1 MIIAIRAG
9 WLQSCK
15 WIVPG
20 DREETFS
27 GETKGDRL
35 CLERHRRLVAHG
47 DTFPAATTG
56 MRARGH
62 DSWQE
67 SLAGDS
73 IALDE
78 DDFKDLLQHVTDRNQ
93 DWTRERKLPGRSVR
107 HKSGKQ
113 TRNLAFSK
121 YLQISPSLPCTKARE
136 TTAVT
141 GMKEI
146 VLARC
151 PAYFSIF
158 LGAGMEVA

>member
-1 MIIAIRAG
+1 
-9 WLQSCK
+9 
-15 WIVPG
+15 
-20 DREETFS
+20 
-27 GETKGDRL
+27 
-35 CLERHRRLVAHG
+35 
-47 DTFPAATTG
+47 

-78 DDFKDLLQHVTDRNQ
+78 DDFKDLLQHVTDLNQ

-158 LGAGMEVA
+158 LGAGMEGA

>member
-15 WIVPG
+15 WIVSG

-35 CLERHRRLVAHG
+35 CLQRHRRLVAHG

-107 HKSGKQ
+107 HVIIPVNKRVTSPFQNISKSAPVCHAQKRGKPPQ
-113 TRNLAFSK
+113 
-121 YLQISPSLPCTKARE
+121 LQE
-136 TTAVT
+136 
-141 GMKEI
+141 
-146 VLARC
+146 
-151 PAYFSIF
+151 
-158 LGAGMEVA
+158 